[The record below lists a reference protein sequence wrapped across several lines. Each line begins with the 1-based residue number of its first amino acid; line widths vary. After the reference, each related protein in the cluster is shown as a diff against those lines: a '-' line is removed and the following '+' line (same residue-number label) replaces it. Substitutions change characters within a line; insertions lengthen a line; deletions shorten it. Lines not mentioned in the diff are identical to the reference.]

1 MIDRNVRTS
10 RVIKWHHVSIVTLP
24 LLKRENQMLSCFEAG
39 RDWRYNRSLEIE
51 RLLNVRKFRFHV
63 ISVCFS
69 ITFPFLSLSAF
80 SLLFPFFFWFVF
92 DRWLTW
98 NLLEVTDGR
107 LLAHKL
113 WIFLFRKFDA
123 FIFKS
128 AIIHGK
134 EFPRWIQ
141 FDKIIYEKRK
151 LLKIIKF

>member
-1 MIDRNVRTS
+1 
-10 RVIKWHHVSIVTLP
+10 
-24 LLKRENQMLSCFEAG
+24 MLSCFEAG

-69 ITFPFLSLSAF
+69 ITFPFLSLCFFPSF
-80 SLLFPFFFWFVF
+80 SFFFWFRSLADMKF
-92 DRWLTW
+92 ARGDRRAFI
-98 NLLEVTDGR
+98 GR
-107 LLAHKL
+107 LLYHKL

-128 AIIHGK
+128 AIIHRK